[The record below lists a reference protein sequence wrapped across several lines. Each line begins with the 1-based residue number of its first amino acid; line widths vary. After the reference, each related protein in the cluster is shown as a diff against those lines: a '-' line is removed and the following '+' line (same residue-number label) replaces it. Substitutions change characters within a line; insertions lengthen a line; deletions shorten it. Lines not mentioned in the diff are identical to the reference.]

1 MTTAALDNSLPH
13 KPIKRSDIVRYILL
27 TAAAVAFLIPLYIA
41 VMTSFKTAP
50 EVTNS
55 LALPQSLYLGN
66 YAEAW
71 ARLARPT
78 LNTLFI
84 TVPGVVLSVLI
95 GCIAA
100 YPLSQMKMKHG
111 RVVYIFLL
119 LGMFV
124 PFQIV
129 QIPIFFLIRSMGLYN
144 QFAGMWLVHM
154 AYGIPFCTFFMR
166 NFFATVPRSMYEAAA
181 IDGCSPAGYFF
192 KILMPAS
199 VSGLA
204 ALTIVQSRGIW
215 NDLLFALTLTSN
227 ANARPVTLELYG
239 MVGTYDL
246 SEGPLMASAIVS
258 TLPVIIVFLI
268 FQKAFTRGLLGG
280 GSK

>member
-1 MTTAALDNSLPH
+1 
-13 KPIKRSDIVRYILL
+13 
-27 TAAAVAFLIPLYIA
+27 
-41 VMTSFKTAP
+41 
-50 EVTNS
+50 
-55 LALPQSLYLGN
+55 
-66 YAEAW
+66 
-71 ARLARPT
+71 
-78 LNTLFI
+78 
-84 TVPGVVLSVLI
+84 
-95 GCIAA
+95 
-100 YPLSQMKMKHG
+100 MKNG
-111 RVVYIFLL
+111 RFVYIFLL

-227 ANARPVTLELYG
+227 ANARPVTMELYG

-280 GSK
+280 SSK